1 MEITGKNMMGYG
13 NWGGMMGYGSGGL
26 LAGLLY
32 IIVVVLGVLA
42 IIWLWK
48 QINK

>member
-1 MEITGKNMMGYG
+1 MGYG